1 MATMDVH
8 ADVQDYYGKQLQH
21 SNDLKTDACCS
32 KASIPLFIR
41 NIISQIHPN
50 VVARYYGCGLVFPPK
65 LNGCR
70 VLDLGCGS
78 GRDVFI
84 LSSLV
89 GAQGSVVGVDMTKE
103 QLDVAQEYII
113 YHTKQFGFDSPNVD
127 FRLGRI
133 EHLIDEVAL
142 EVDSLLGILLRIPT
156 LSNILLLRKKCF
168 PSGLYLHFSTF
179 SFQYYRPQDPSIM
192 SCTPG
197 GEFYFSDVY
206 ADRPIAEELRRNKIL
221 WGECL
226 SGAVCESDLI
236 TGALDIGFTRPI
248 LITKQPIGVEN
259 KELLGDIKFASCT
272 YRMFKNSSTKSGSSS
287 TLSSCVADALVAY
300 EVSMTHYED
309 EFQFDQTT
317 IFKLH
322 GKPERVSAEL
332 AHMTIISRYAD
343 NFKFSSVDDGKH
355 ILDSGNQASTSQTST
370 YSALPSCCRNKAC
383 Q

>member
-142 EVDSLLGILLRIPT
+142 EVDSFDVVVSNCVVNLSPDKKQVLQQIYQIL
-156 LSNILLLRKKCF
+156 K
-168 PSGLYLHFSTF
+168 
-179 SFQYYRPQDPSIM
+179 
-192 SCTPG
+192 PG

-355 ILDSGNQASTSQTST
+355 ILDSAVVAIKLVNRIKCNII
-370 YSALPSCCRNKAC
+370 LEEEL
-383 Q
+383 